1 MELSSLWID
10 MPTDIF
16 DSSLLTQRR
25 RDTAKAGSFLNRIQN
40 PSQPQTGYAP
50 ALGIYDQSI
59 ITDVKIGN
67 MPFYRKANGVTMV
80 MNGCPCGPV
89 SSPCQ

>member
-1 MELSSLWID
+1 

-25 RDTAKAGSFLNRIQN
+25 RDNAKAGSFLNRIQN
-40 PSQPQTGYAP
+40 PTQPQTGYAP

-59 ITDVKIGN
+59 ITDVKVGN
-67 MPFYRKANGVTMV
+67 MPFFRKSQGVTMV
-80 MNGCPCGPV
+80 MNGCPCQPV
-89 SSPCQ
+89 SSSCQ